1 MANMRRKII
10 SEQIEE
16 QENVNTVPQIWEC
29 NFHGSFILLPGE
41 DDDEEGGARRR
52 GNPLLR
58 LDADIEEGGGKGGG
72 ALSGKQRM
80 LVKQGKGA
88 MGAKHKAM
96 MASAAVKR
104 LRNRRWLMIWI
115 IQGIQNVFFQFQ
127 KAVTLKH
134 CISEVWTL
142 YPKMNKPEC
151 TSEVVFK
158 DLANTFWHT

>member
-1 MANMRRKII
+1 MANMRKKII

-16 QENVNTVPQIWEC
+16 QENVNTVPQIWES

-115 IQGIQNVFFQFQ
+115 IQGVQNVIFQFQ
-127 KAVTLKH
+127 MTVTLKH
-134 CISEVWTL
+134 CISEVWNL
-142 YPKMNKPEC
+142 HPKWV
-151 TSEVVFK
+151 S
-158 DLANTFWHT
+158 